1 MDNNIYLSGLIPPH
15 MVIYLIY
22 HHDEVLY
29 PMMLDRL
36 KSQFRRMVVPFFDE
50 YGEVIL

>member
-15 MVIYLIY
+15 MVIYLLY
-22 HHDEVLY
+22 HNDVLY
-29 PMMLDRL
+29 RINLAKL
-36 KSQFRRMVVPFFDE
+36 KGQFRRMVVPFFDE

>member
-1 MDNNIYLSGLIPPH
+1 MNNIYLSGLIPPH

-22 HHDEVLY
+22 HDEVLY
-29 PMMLDRL
+29 PMMLNRL
-36 KSQFRRMVVPFFDE
+36 KSQFQRMVVPFFDE